1 MLATG
6 KHGYQNI
13 RCALQHARPTIALQ
27 LLGFPKKITAL
38 SPCGDAVLFHKTAR
52 ASNARPYSLCR

>member
-27 LLGFPKKITAL
+27 LLDFRRK
-38 SPCGDAVLFHKTAR
+38 
-52 ASNARPYSLCR
+52 